1 METAEIIRDTVIS
14 LLKLRPNEIN
24 LDSRLYEDLSMDS
37 TEMVEI
43 AIALEKKF
51 NVKLTARE
59 IPRSAT
65 VNDLAKIIEGKKSAS
80 N

>member
-1 METAEIIRDTVIS
+1 MSTAEDIREIIIN
-14 LLKLRPNEIN
+14 LLKLKPAEIN
-24 LDSRLYEDLSMDS
+24 LDSRLYEDVSMDS
-37 TEMVEI
+37 TEMVEL

-65 VNDLAKIIEGKKSAS
+65 VNDVAKIIDSKKTA
-80 N
+80 

>member
-1 METAEIIRDTVIS
+1 MSVAEEIRGIIIN
-14 LLKLRPNEIN
+14 LLKLKPNEIN
-24 LDSRLYEDLSMDS
+24 LDSRLYEDVSMDS
-37 TEMVEI
+37 TEMVEL

-65 VNDLAKIIEGKKSAS
+65 VSDLAKIIDSKKIV
-80 N
+80 